1 MADSKEFFRRTPVRL
16 RVASLLDHVGKNSPP
31 DCFLPQTS
39 LLPPCSNPL
48 YLFLPMQKAGLA
60 TCFSFW
66 RRARDF
72 FGALLSA
79 FASLRSLT
87 TSAKTVHRTVFFRRQ
102 VCSLLVRFPLFIFA
116 NAKSRPCDLL
126 FVLAESKGF
135 FRRTPVHLRVA
146 SLLDHVGKNSPPDCF
161 LPQTASAPS
170 LFESLCL
177 FLPMQKAG
185 LATCFSFWR
194 RARDSNPRTGFD
206 LLHDFQSCSFG
217 QLGQL
222 SKFIFTI

>member
-1 MADSKEFFRRTPVRL
+1 MAESKGFFRRTPVRL
-16 RVASLLDHVGKNSPP
+16 RVTSLLDHVGKNSPP
-31 DCFLPQTS
+31 DCFLSADCVCS
-39 LLPPCSNPL
+39 LLVRIPL
-48 YLFLPMQKAGLA
+48 FVLPKQKAGLA

-72 FGALLSA
+72 FGALPCT

-87 TSAKTVHRTVFFRRQ
+87 TSAKTVHRTVFF
-102 VCSLLVRFPLFIFA
+102 
-116 NAKSRPCDLL
+116 
-126 FVLAESKGF
+126 
-135 FRRTPVHLRVA
+135 
-146 SLLDHVGKNSPPDCF
+146 
-161 LPQTASAPS
+161 PQTASAPS
-170 LFESLCL
+170 LFESLYL

>member
-1 MADSKEFFRRTPVRL
+1 MVGFMADSKEFFRRTPVRL

-72 FGALLSA
+72 FGALPCT
-79 FASLRSLT
+79 F

-102 VCSLLVRFPLFIFA
+102 VCSPLVRFPLFIFA
-116 NAKSRPCDLL
+116 NAKSRPCDPL

-135 FRRTPVHLRVA
+135 E
-146 SLLDHVGKNSPPDCF
+146 
-161 LPQTASAPS
+161 PS
-170 LFESLCL
+170 NRL
-177 FLPMQKAG
+177 
-185 LATCFSFWR
+185 
-194 RARDSNPRTGFD
+194 
-206 LLHDFQSCSFG
+206 
-217 QLGQL
+217 
-222 SKFIFTI
+222 